1 MGGVRARFNRPAAVR
16 RGSACLGGVEDRH
29 SQTPPPP
36 LPCASLATST
46 ATDSSQLEG
55 ASSGRRVEVSV
66 VLPCLNEAET
76 LASCIRKA
84 QGSLSGL
91 GISGE
96 VIVADNGS
104 TDGSQRIATEL
115 GARVVDVPVR
125 GYGAAL
131 QAGIESASGQ
141 LVIMADADDS
151 YDLAGLA
158 PFVAKLREGYD
169 LVMGNRFAGGIA
181 PGAMP
186 PLHRY
191 LGNPVLTAIGR
202 LFFRSPIRDFH
213 CGMRGFRRDA
223 ILGLELRTTGMEFA
237 SEMVAK
243 AALRKLRVT
252 EVPTPLAKD
261 GRSRPPHIRTWR
273 DGWRHLRF
281 LLLYSPRY
289 LFLLPGI
296 LLVLAGVS
304 GCLVLATGPLTVGR
318 VTFDVNTMLF
328 CAAATVIGS
337 QLVLFWTF
345 AEIFAMGEGL
355 VPADPRLV
363 SAFKY
368 IKLELGIA
376 VGVAM
381 LVAGLVGALAAV
393 AMWRSTGYGDLEAA
407 RTLRLVIPSVTLM
420 ILGAQAIMAS
430 FFLSVLGLGRH

>member
-1 MGGVRARFNRPAAVR
+1 M
-16 RGSACLGGVEDRH
+16 
-29 SQTPPPP
+29 
-36 LPCASLATST
+36 
-46 ATDSSQLEG
+46 
-55 ASSGRRVEVSV
+55 SV

-84 QGSLSGL
+84 QRSLSEL
-91 GISGE
+91 GIAGE
-96 VIVADNGS
+96 VVIADNGS

-131 QAGIESASGQ
+131 QAGIESASGE
-141 LVIMADADDS
+141 LVIIADADDS
-151 YDLAGLA
+151 YDLAGLE

-186 PLHRY
+186 PLHRH

-243 AALRKLRVT
+243 AALQKLRVT

-296 LLVLAGVS
+296 LLMLAGVS
-304 GCLVLATGPLTVGR
+304 GCLVLATGPLMVGR

-328 CAAATVIGS
+328 FAAATVIGS

-355 VPADPRLV
+355 VPPDPRLV

-381 LVAGLVGALAAV
+381 LVAGLVGALASV

-430 FFLSVLGLGRH
+430 FFLSVLGLRRR